1 MDNVAIIKLWFDK
14 ANGNTYHSVQIQVL
28 GKTLHSGKTYGYGNQ
43 YEETLKQMIQ
53 DFSATHYNNELGLK
67 NLNAIILY
75 VNTSKE
81 LNAKT
86 NFVKVLVS

>member
-1 MDNVAIIKLWFDK
+1 MDNLVIIKLWFDK

-43 YEETLKQMIQ
+43 YEVTLKQMIK
-53 DFSATHYNNELGLK
+53 DFSYEHYNNELGLK

-75 VNTSKE
+75 VNSSTE
-81 LNAKT
+81 LKAKT
-86 NFVKVLVS
+86 NFAKVLVS